1 MKAKVTD
8 MGNSITVR
16 LLTAVIF
23 FGIILSGTVFFG
35 VPALISSS
43 DYAESPYHPDTPLA
57 ENLTAFD
64 RRVLLDNQ
72 LQKSMTRLDYHIFS
86 RLSSDDVLVGREEFL
101 FPLRDE
107 DYDYL
112 ADFSGAAAYD
122 ADTLDHLAKSIEKR
136 RIAYA
141 NAGAQYLLAVI
152 PNSQT
157 VYREYLPGSLAH
169 ADGESRLEQLGD
181 YLAQLG
187 ETAFLD
193 LTPALTAQKESG
205 LLYNNTENSINALGA
220 DAIYRAVL
228 ESLSAASGRE
238 YTPIARDEINIFTR
252 YTEGK
257 ALARLANVA
266 GIVRNRT
273 VSLNNDTE
281 LKYRIFERVAGMEIT
296 YIKVEYKGEIPNRPG
311 ILLEF
316 SDEWDKIQLMPYFS
330 NTFGTA
336 AYKTSPAFSLYAV
349 DYVKPNL
356 VVQFVHEYELDELV
370 DDQVM
375 LSYNAGLKEGEDPF
389 VTAAPLVLGTAQS
402 GENRICIVG
411 SCEEGAEILLS
422 GDGIAPQRVIAR
434 AGRFLIEAVL
444 ESDGP
449 VTAALQAVAEGK
461 TESSRTLLNLKA
473 GTFSGKPQITVGEN
487 SMLFRAQ
494 PDAQVERYSGS
505 QLSRIVSRYVR
516 ETDRIRGLSGK
527 NTENVYV
534 YIPDK
539 NTVYL
544 DGAASSDRLTQ
555 LKEALVNVPH
565 VSVHDVSK
573 SLPLVRP
580 TDRLYLQT
588 GSGLSPFGALS
599 VCRLVMSG
607 LAEGDSRITPIT
619 YQSYRF
625 ENTVVPGG
633 DLLALLG
640 LSPASI
646 TEQITNPISRQENIL
661 RTNWDGEAEGEITA
675 AVLYTNKN
683 QNLPVA
689 VVRRDLYGT
698 ALLPYLAEYFSRL
711 YVLAEGEDEFP
722 ETLFA
727 SVRPDYVFTLYHEY
741 HLPLN

>member
-1 MKAKVTD
+1 
-8 MGNSITVR
+8 MGNSRTVR

-35 VPALISSS
+35 IPALISSS
-43 DYAESPYHPDTPLA
+43 GYADTPYHADAPLP

-64 RRVLLDNQ
+64 RRVLLDTQ
-72 LQKSMTRLDYHIFS
+72 LRESMTRLDYHIFS
-86 RLSSDDVLVGREEFL
+86 RLSSDEVLVGREEFL
-101 FPLRDE
+101 FPLGDAE
-107 DYDYL
+107 YDYL

-122 ADTLDHLAKSIEKR
+122 ADTLDRLAKSIEKR

-157 VYREYLPGSLAH
+157 VYGEYLPGDLSR
-169 ADGESRLEQLGD
+169 ADGESRLEQLGA
-181 YLAQLG
+181 YLAELG
-187 ETAFLD
+187 ESAFLD
-193 LTPALTAQKESG
+193 LTPALNAEKGRG

-220 DAIYRAVL
+220 NAVYRAVL
-228 ESLSAASGRE
+228 EALSAASGRE
-238 YTPIARDEINIFTR
+238 FTPIAREEINIFTR

-266 GIVRNRT
+266 DIVRNRT

-281 LKYRIFERVAGMEIT
+281 LKYRILERVAGMEIT
-296 YIKVEYKGEIPNRPG
+296 YTKVEYKGEIPNRPG

-336 AYKTSPAFSLYAV
+336 AYKTSLAFSLYAV

-356 VVQFVHEYELDELV
+356 VVQFVHEYELAELADE
-370 DDQVM
+370 QVM

-389 VTAAPLVLGTAQS
+389 VTASPLVLGTAQN
-402 GENRICIVG
+402 GGNRICIVG
-411 SCEEGAEILLS
+411 SCEEGAEILLR
-422 GDGIAPQRVIAR
+422 GEGIVPRRVTAR

-444 ESDGP
+444 ETDGS
-449 VTAALQAVAEGK
+449 VTAVLQAIAEGK
-461 TESSRTLLNLKA
+461 TESTQTYLELKA
-473 GTFSGKPQITVGEN
+473 RMFPDNPQVTVGDN
-487 SMLFRAQ
+487 SMLFRVQ
-494 PDAQVERYSGS
+494 PDTRVERYSGA
-505 QLSRIVSRYVR
+505 QLSRIVGRYMR
-516 ETDRIRGLSGK
+516 ETDRIRSLSGK
-527 NTENVYV
+527 NAENVYV

-539 NTVYL
+539 YTVYA
-544 DGAASSDRLTQ
+544 DGAVSGGRLTQ
-555 LKEALVNVPH
+555 LKEALINAPH
-565 VSVHDVSK
+565 VSVYDVSK

-580 TDRLYLQT
+580 ADRLYLQT

-599 VCRLVMSG
+599 VCRLVMNG

-646 TEQITNPISRQENIL
+646 TEQITNPIPRQENIV
-661 RTNWDGEAEGEITA
+661 RTNWNGENEGEISD
-675 AVLYTNKN
+675 AVLYTNTN

-698 ALLPYLAEYFSRL
+698 ALLPYLAEHFSRV
-711 YVLAEGEDEFP
+711 YVLAEGETEFP
-722 ETLFA
+722 EHLFA

-741 HLPLN
+741 HLPVN